1 MNKLSI
7 KERAAIVRL
16 FVEGNSLRSCSRIAD
31 ISINTVTGILEK
43 VGEACLK
50 FHNDNVVNIP
60 AKRVECDEIWSFV
73 YAKEKNVPNTT
84 RCNDPKVGDA
94 WTFVGMDADTKL
106 IVSWLVGRRDA
117 VCANDFMYEL
127 STRLRNRIQ
136 LTTDGFKPY
145 IKAVENAF
153 ENDIDFAQL
162 IKIYGLPE
170 GNASERRYSPMK
182 CTGSEKKWVSGD
194 PNEALISTS
203 YIERQN
209 LTMRMSMR
217 RFTRLT
223 NGFSKKMENHCYSIA
238 IHFVYSNFCRVHKTL
253 RVTPAMEAKLCDRV
267 MSLEDVVRMAYTDEI
282 EAENKRLARRYR

>member
-31 ISINTVTGILEK
+31 ISINTVTSILEK

-50 FHNDNVVNIP
+50 FHDEKVVNVP
-60 AKRVECDEIWSFV
+60 AKRIEADEIWSFV

-84 RCNDPKVGDA
+84 KSNDPKVGDA
-94 WTFVGMDADTKL
+94 WTFVAMDADTKL
-106 IVSWLVGRRDA
+106 VISWLVGRRDA
-117 VCANDFMYEL
+117 VCANDFMREL
-127 STRLRNRIQ
+127 ASRLRNRVQ
-136 LTTDGFKPY
+136 LTTDGFGGY
-145 IKAVENAF
+145 LRAVFNAF
-153 ENDIDFAQL
+153 DDEVDFAQL

-170 GNASERRYSPMK
+170 GNSNERRYSPAK
-182 CTGSEKKWVSGD
+182 CTGSEKRWVSGD

-238 IHFVYSNFCRVHKTL
+238 IHFVYSNFCRIHKTL
-253 RVTPAMEAKLCDRV
+253 RVTPAMEAKLTDKV
-267 MSLEDVVRMAYTDEI
+267 MTLEDIVRMAYADEL
-282 EAENKRLARRYR
+282 EAESIRLARRNR